1 MAFNAAVVGIYML
14 NDKNKMKQAVHP
26 MGTGMVGGIFW
37 GIFIGM
43 LALFLLI
50 TQLIEDKALEK
61 LNSLKNDQI
70 KVSSWI
76 LVQLILIKAT
86 IENVFR

>member
-43 LALFLLI
+43 LALFLVIANLI
-50 TQLIEDKALEK
+50 QDKTLER
-61 LNSLKNDQI
+61 LNKFKKMI
-70 KVSSWI
+70 K
-76 LVQLILIKAT
+76 
-86 IENVFR
+86 